1 MTCPPAR
8 LTVKLCL
15 SFVIALTISARPAS
29 AQNWSF
35 DARNIGMGGVGSTGN
50 LASEM
55 IDKEHRSTAIVLPF
69 GLFQV
74 LSDRDIYDPNSPK
87 FDPIRAIE
95 YAASPLH
102 YVVGRDTSTSA
113 EALFVSDIRNATF
126 SRDLS
131 KYRGFVPAND
141 ILAEGL
147 ASPRWGGTI
156 KVHRDADGGYQGI
169 YIGAGPY
176 LSQHITATFDQQL
189 LNVLTTG
196 VNAVNASMPITNA
209 DQGQVAM
216 AITGG
221 YRGRFALASAGSSSA
236 RDGLYVAANYNYL
249 RGFLYEND
257 AMNIGLATDRFG
269 LLTTTSSVF
278 IDRQHATSGTGFSLD
293 AGAGVVFDHWEVGV
307 GASGISN
314 RIDWTGVERNT
325 LRLASL
331 TAGGGGVF
339 VQSGTVAAPD
349 ARVELPVDYRGNVT
363 YDAGR
368 WSATAEAGH
377 GFGGGSFHGGYE
389 HRFGPLQA
397 RGGARY
403 TFGMWN
409 PTGGIG
415 VDLSR
420 KVSFDVAAFGTTTN
434 IQRTRQLAIAASF
447 RINHF

>member
-1 MTCPPAR
+1 MSQLR
-8 LTVKLCL
+8 
-15 SFVIALTISARPAS
+15 FRPITATGMIVMFMLIMPS
-29 AQNWSF
+29 RRATAQNWSF

-50 LASEM
+50 LSTSM
-55 IDKEHRSTAIVLPF
+55 IDKERRYTPIVLPF

-74 LSDRDIYDPNSPK
+74 LSDRDIFDPNSPK

-95 YAASPLH
+95 YASSPIH
-102 YVVGRDTSTSA
+102 YVVGRDTSTSG

-147 ASPRWGGTI
+147 TSPSWGGTI
-156 KVHRDADGGYQGI
+156 KVHRDGNGGYQGI
-169 YIGAGPY
+169 FIGAGPY
-176 LSQHITATFDQQL
+176 LSLHDHATFDPQL
-189 LNVLTTG
+189 TTVLSTG
-196 VNAVNASMPITNA
+196 VNAVNAVMPIVNN
-209 DQGQVAM
+209 DQGQAAL

-221 YRGRFALASAGSSSA
+221 YRGRFAWPGASRGSA
-236 RDGLYVAANYNYL
+236 REGIYIAANYNYL
-249 RGFLYEND
+249 RGFAYQTD
-257 AMNIGLATDRFG
+257 ALTVNLATDRTG
-269 LLTTTSSVF
+269 LLSPASSITIVHQ
-278 IDRQHATSGTGFSLD
+278 DADTGTGYAIDL
-293 AGAGVVFDHWEVGV
+293 GVGVVVDRWEVGF
-307 GASGISN
+307 GADGVAN
-314 RIDWTGVERNT
+314 RIDWTGVTQQT
-325 LRLASL
+325 LRLGNL
-331 TAGGGGVF
+331 
-339 VQSGTVAAPD
+339 QSGNGTFIQSAAIPAPD

-363 YDAGR
+363 YNAVD
-368 WSATAEAGH
+368 WTATAEVGH

-389 HRFGPLQA
+389 HRFGGLAA

-420 KVSFDVAAFGTTTN
+420 KVSLDVAAFGTTTN
-434 IQRTRQLAIAASF
+434 IEQKRQLALAVSI